1 MIRLGA
7 SSKPFQMMDPE
18 IPKEDL
24 NIEFFCSNEI
34 VRYWE
39 ISRLDGTGIS
49 FYTFSDMVSPATAS
63 YNVLSFYIAFVLV
76 IGRYIRTF
84 ISGEVERVI
93 YTEMPRPKKLLNLC
107 EGIKIS
113 RYKKDLEREDQ
124 LYYVLIDL
132 LRSPEMLKMITK
144 PSIQINSYKSKKNK
158 VVFY

>member
-1 MIRLGA
+1 
-7 SSKPFQMMDPE
+7 MDPD
-18 IPKEDL
+18 ISKEDL
-24 NIEFFCSNEI
+24 NIEFFCSKEI
-34 VRYWE
+34 VRHWE
-39 ISRLDGTGIS
+39 ISRLDGSGIK
-49 FYTFSDMVSPATAS
+49 FYTFSDMVSPTTAS

-132 LRSPEMLKMITK
+132 LRSPEMLKMIAK
-144 PSIQINSYKSKKNK
+144 PSIQINSYKSKNKK